1 MSARS
6 REISRPG
13 PERLWA
19 NPLVRHLALVLLAK
33 LLLTRLWWL
42 LFRLPDDPAS
52 RLTDIH
58 THLAGPVVKAMSH
71 STDY

>member
-13 PERLWA
+13 PESLWA

-33 LLLTRLWWL
+33 LLLLTLLWWL
-42 LFRLPDDPAS
+42 FFRLPDDPAS
-52 RLTDIH
+52 RHTDIH
-58 THLAGPVVKAMSH
+58 THIAGPAAEAMSH
-71 STDY
+71 LTD